1 MYDIESPRALCFHHG
16 PCCGMRQHM
25 PSGGLSVPAPPA
37 VRRRA
42 ETHSE
47 IQPSATTLSLSPMP
61 TALAAALTG
70 QKQTHFL
77 AKASMSFCNAVRNP
91 TPRIAPRHNPMPI
104 SVDTPFAAF
113 SFAAAGARP
122 ADAGAHTLIQLAAST
137 AIRSR
142 ARTISAARHAP
153 GPRLRESGL
162 GDVGRT
168 RGRAACF
175 AGWRAHA
182 SIRAHAL

>member
-1 MYDIESPRALCFHHG
+1 
-16 PCCGMRQHM
+16 M

-91 TPRIAPRHNPMPI
+91 TPRIAPRHSPMPI

-137 AIRSR
+137 AMRSR
-142 ARTISAARHAP
+142 ARTISAAR
-153 GPRLRESGL
+153 
-162 GDVGRT
+162 
-168 RGRAACF
+168 
-175 AGWRAHA
+175 
-182 SIRAHAL
+182 